1 MKNLAIL
8 IAILFTPLLVAA
20 QTFDSFEDEKD
31 VTSVIVTKNMFKLLS
46 KIDLESEDPEAQEYM
61 SLINNLENIKIYT
74 TENPEVAKRMN
85 LAVTNYI
92 GKTKGLSELMRVKE
106 DVNEDTF
113 FPMYGFTA
121 GEFATWQVLKDA
133 NSRKKI

>member
-1 MKNLAIL
+1 MVQVELNHFFRRVYPHADQRVSIRVSIMSRLNPCQLVSFVKALGRRVLPLKKNSKHSLNNMYPEYSSINYPTWKKYIVL
-8 IAILFTPLLVAA
+8 SRTIESLRV
-20 QTFDSFEDEKD
+20 KD
-31 VTSVIVTKNMFKLLS
+31 KR
-46 KIDLESEDPEAQEYM
+46 
-61 SLINNLENIKIYT
+61 NIFQ
-74 TENPEVAKRMN
+74 M
-85 LAVTNYI
+85 
-92 GKTKGLSELMRVKE
+92 MRVKE

>member
-1 MKNLAIL
+1 MYPEYSSINYPTWKKYIVLSRTIESL
-8 IAILFTPLLVAA
+8 RV
-20 QTFDSFEDEKD
+20 KD
-31 VTSVIVTKNMFKLLS
+31 KR
-46 KIDLESEDPEAQEYM
+46 
-61 SLINNLENIKIYT
+61 NIFQ
-74 TENPEVAKRMN
+74 M
-85 LAVTNYI
+85 
-92 GKTKGLSELMRVKE
+92 MRVKE

>member
-1 MKNLAIL
+1 MVRPI
-8 IAILFTPLLVAA
+8 FFHR
-20 QTFDSFEDEKD
+20 Q
-31 VTSVIVTKNMFKLLS
+31 LLS
-46 KIDLESEDPEAQEYM
+46 LHQSVKQLVSFVKALGRRVLPLKKKSKHTVNKMYPEYSSINYPTWKKYIVLSRTIESLRVKDKR
-61 SLINNLENIKIYT
+61 NIFQ
-74 TENPEVAKRMN
+74 M
-85 LAVTNYI
+85 
-92 GKTKGLSELMRVKE
+92 MRVKE